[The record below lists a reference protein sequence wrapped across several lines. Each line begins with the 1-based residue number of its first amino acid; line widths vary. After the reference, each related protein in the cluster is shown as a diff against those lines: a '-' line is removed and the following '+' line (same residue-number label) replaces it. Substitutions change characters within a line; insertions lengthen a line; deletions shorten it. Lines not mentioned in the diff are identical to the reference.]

1 MKIQT
6 ITMRALV
13 VAMAAC
19 GVIAGGVRAQDSQPE
34 EKPKPAAKAYGPIG
48 AENQDQNQSPDAMLP
63 DNRPLTGIQDPTIG
77 APPEQHS
84 YWVPG
89 LSYYNFANSNGQ
101 TQGGGSGW
109 NSTSYVSGN
118 VSLLENFSR
127 SQFML
132 NYSGG
137 GDFSTDSAQ
146 GNGWFS
152 QLGTSMVFNWERWQL
167 TLLDQFAYL
176 PQSQFGFGGGTGLSL
191 PGIGGSLGS
200 GSTGLGGGLNPGG
213 SIFSSIGPRYTNSA
227 GAQINYSITPRS
239 SVTLGGV
246 FGLLRFTESGN
257 IESNNYTANAGY
269 NYQISRQDTIGV
281 VYRFNSFHYIGLP
294 QALGDHTIQAA
305 YSRKITGK
313 LALQLTG
320 GPEITEYRMPQ
331 LGSTKTQYISGAASA
346 NLSYAVAKGSVGLSY
361 QHGVTAGSGVF
372 VGATTDQVTGS
383 ANRSLTRVWSGGMHA
398 GFSRN
403 RNAETAP
410 GLANPSFNSVFAGG
424 SIGRPLGR
432 NANFTL
438 GYTAY
443 LETTNNV
450 GGYSFTTHQVSLG
463 LSWHSRPLVLR

>member
-1 MKIQT
+1 MKIQAM
-6 ITMRALV
+6 TMKALIV
-13 VAMAAC
+13 VMAAC
-19 GVIAGGVRAQDSQPE
+19 GVVAGVRAQDSQPV

-48 AENQDQNQSPDAMLP
+48 AEDQEQNQSPDAMLP

-77 APPEQHS
+77 GPPEQHS

-89 LSYYNFANSNGQ
+89 LSYYNFMRSNGQ
-101 TQGGGSGW
+101 IQGGGSEW

-127 SQFML
+127 SRFML

-167 TLLDQFAYL
+167 TVVEQFAYL
-176 PQSQFGFGGGTGLSL
+176 PQSQFGFGSGTGLSL
-191 PGIGGSLGS
+191 PGIGGTLGS

-246 FGLLRFTESGN
+246 YGLLRFTTPGN

-281 VYRFNSFHYIGLP
+281 VYRFNAFHYLGLP

-305 YSRKITGK
+305 YSRKITGRM
-313 LALQLTG
+313 ALQVTG
-320 GPEITEYRMPQ
+320 GPEITEYRNPQ
-331 LGSTKTQYISGAASA
+331 LGGTKTQFISGAASA
-346 NLSYAVAKGSVGLSY
+346 SLSYAVAKGSVGISY

-372 VGATTDQVTGS
+372 VGAITDQVTGS
-383 ANRSLTRVWSGGMHA
+383 ASRSLTRVWSGDMHG

-432 NANFTL
+432 NANFSL